1 LNGINKMII
10 KTENLTKTF
19 GKIKAVDKLS
29 LEVKEGEVFG
39 FLGPNGAGKTTT
51 IRLLLDFIRPNSGNA
66 SIFGLDCQKNSLEI
80 KKNIGYLAGDV
91 RLYDQYSGEYLT
103 KFLAS
108 LNGGLHKEWVNG
120 LTRRFEIDMS
130 RKVSDLSKGN
140 KQKIGVLQALAN
152 KPKLLIL
159 DEPTSGLD
167 PLMQV
172 EFYKLMKELK
182 KEGTTIFMSS
192 HVLSEVEKVCDR
204 VGILK
209 KGRLIAL
216 KNIEELQR
224 EKARIVNIYFK
235 ETYRPEDFKLEGV
248 EIQEADKNHIHLI
261 LRGEIDPLIRVMTKY
276 RLRDVS
282 FIEPDLEEVFLRY
295 YEEK

>member
-1 LNGINKMII
+1 MII
-10 KTENLTKTF
+10 KTENLTKVF
-19 GKIKAVDKLS
+19 GSIRAVDNLS

-51 IRLLLDFIRPNSGNA
+51 IRLLLDFIRPHSGSA
-66 SIFGLDCQKNSLEI
+66 SIFGLDCQKQGLGI
-80 KKNIGYLAGDV
+80 KKDIGYLAGDV
-91 RLYDQYSGEYLT
+91 RLYDEYSGEYLT

-108 LNGGLHKEWVNG
+108 LNGGFHKEWINE
-120 LTRRFEIDMS
+120 LTGRFEIDMS

-140 KQKIGVLQALAN
+140 KQKMGVLQALAN

-167 PLMQV
+167 PLMQI

-209 KGRLIAL
+209 KGKLIAL

-235 ETYRPEDFKLEGV
+235 EDYNPDDFKLEGV
-248 EIQEADKNHIHLI
+248 DIQEADKDHIHLI
-261 LRGEIDPLIRVMTKY
+261 LRGEIDPLIKVMTKY
-276 RLRDVS
+276 QLRDVS
-282 FIEPDLEEVFLRY
+282 FIEPDLEEIFLKY
-295 YEEK
+295 YEQK